1 MQPDATR
8 LKFISSPGVV
18 PALHS
23 VILKIRWLFS
33 SRIAK
38 LTLLIPTSVSVVSS
52 QGFALYR
59 SPARLR
65 F

>member
-1 MQPDATR
+1 M
-8 LKFISSPGVV
+8 F
-18 PALHS
+18 
-23 VILKIRWLFS
+23 KIRWLFL

-38 LTLLIPTSVSVVSS
+38 LTLLIPTSISVDSS

-59 SPARLR
+59 SPGTPSLLILSC